1 MTMYKRPY
9 PYSSF
14 YYPQPMHQEHPYYEH
29 PMPQQSYYSQQDYY
43 PNASPYGFVP
53 HYKTPFEQ
61 FAKPKQPMN
70 WYPKQQQQFYYPPP
84 QSNKPN
90 HQSHQVNNLKA
101 YFQDSNGQV
110 DFDKMFSTVGQLANT
125 VQQVSPVIKQF
136 GSLIK
141 SFK

>member
-9 PYSSF
+9 PYPSF
-14 YYPQPMHQEHPYYEH
+14 YHQQPMHEEHPYYEH
-29 PMPQQSYYSQQDYY
+29 HIPQPPYYSQQAYY
-43 PNASPYGFVP
+43 PYPPQGSVP
-53 HYKTPFEQ
+53 HQKTPFEQ

-70 WYPKQQQQFYYPPP
+70 WYPHQQQQYYPPP
-84 QSNKPN
+84 NKPN
-90 HQSHQVNNLKA
+90 HHAQQVNNLKA

-125 VQQVSPVIKQF
+125 VQQVSPVIKQV

>member
-9 PYSSF
+9 PYPSF
-14 YYPQPMHQEHPYYEH
+14 YHQQPVHQEHPYYEQ
-29 PMPQQSYYSQQDYY
+29 PIPQQPYYSQQAYY
-43 PNASPYGFVP
+43 PYPSPHGFVP
-53 HYKTPFEQ
+53 HEKTPFEQ

-70 WYPKQQQQFYYPPP
+70 WYPHQQQQYYPPP
-84 QSNKPN
+84 NKPN
-90 HQSHQVNNLKA
+90 HTQQVNNLKA

-125 VQQVSPVIKQF
+125 VQQVSPVIKQV